1 MEPIKTAT
9 SYLKQ
14 RPLNEND
21 WFCMPYH
28 VVDSCG
34 VLLCV
39 FSVMYILQY
48 FKGSS
53 YRPLH
58 SVIPSPAVLACL
70 IAAFVIT
77 LISEVG
83 TVKTMSYIIKK
94 VFADEIDCDV
104 DLKKCFWNCIPPL
117 LKTSSYIYHIIV
129 LWLMNSVLC

>member
-1 MEPIKTAT
+1 
-9 SYLKQ
+9 
-14 RPLNEND
+14 
-21 WFCMPYH
+21 MPYH
-28 VVDSCG
+28 IVDSSG

-39 FSVMYILQY
+39 FSVLYILQY

-70 IAAFVIT
+70 MAAFVIT

-83 TVKTMSYIIKK
+83 TLKTMSYIIKK

-104 DLKKCFWNCIPPL
+104 DLKKMF
-117 LKTSSYIYHIIV
+117 LKLYTSITQNKFI
-129 LWLMNSVLC
+129 

>member
-1 MEPIKTAT
+1 V
-9 SYLKQ
+9 
-14 RPLNEND
+14 
-21 WFCMPYH
+21 W
-28 VVDSCG
+28 
-34 VLLCV
+34 CV
-39 FSVMYILQY
+39 AVFFSVLYILQY

-83 TVKTMSYIIKK
+83 TLKTMSYLIKK

-104 DLKKCFWNCIPPL
+104 DLKRNVFEIVYLHYSKQVHI
-117 LKTSSYIYHIIV
+117 YII
-129 LWLMNSVLC
+129 S